1 MPTPA
6 GPQLLPDSLRRIGLA
21 SVLAREHVDGPEA
34 AARLERVAQV
44 HGLDLGALFGF
55 REGDS
60 GVGHAALGIPGR
72 GRTANVYVSS
82 PRLNPFTSQP
92 GASTIEDQRRAQ
104 CIDAVCAQLR
114 TLRTPSG
121 PEVCIAQTLL
131 EPSDLSTRRVFE
143 AAGFECV
150 GRLRYLHQPITRAGP
165 APTSWP
171 DGIRLVR
178 VADAGE
184 PSRWQPDLLRA
195 MERSYEQT
203 LDCPRMCGMRATQ
216 DVLDSHLATGQWD
229 AALWWIVYAAHEPHG
244 CMLLSRCPEQDTVE
258 LVYLGISPQI
268 RGQGI
273 ATRLLRLARA
283 SLHASD
289 GATWSCAVDEANA
302 PALALYERIG
312 FVPYALRDALVRS
325 LHAPDAAPNAP

>member
-1 MPTPA
+1 MPTPV
-6 GPQLLPDSLRRIGLA
+6 GPQLLPDKLRRLGLA

-34 AARLERVAQV
+34 AARLERVAQA
-44 HGLDLGALFGF
+44 HGLDLSALIGF
-55 REGDS
+55 REGES
-60 GVGHAALGIPGR
+60 SVGHAALGIPGR
-72 GRTANVYVSS
+72 GRTANVYVSG
-82 PRLNPFTSQP
+82 PRHHRLGSKPSETAN
-92 GASTIEDQRRAQ
+92 DDRQRAE
-104 CIDAVCAQLR
+104 CIDAVCANLG
-114 TLRTPSG
+114 TLRAPAG
-121 PEVCIAQTLL
+121 PAVCIAQTLL
-131 EPSDLSTRRVFE
+131 EPNDIASRRVFE
-143 AAGFECV
+143 MAGFECV
-150 GRLRYLHQPITRAGP
+150 GRLRYLHQPLARAGV

-203 LDCPRMCGMRATQ
+203 LDCPRMCGLRATR
-216 DVLDSHLATGQWD
+216 DVLDSHLGTGQWD
-229 AALWWIVYAAHEPHG
+229 GALWWIVYAAHEPHG
-244 CMLLSRCPEQDTVE
+244 CMLLSRCPDQDTVE
-258 LVYLGISPQI
+258 LVYLGVSPQI

-312 FVPYALRDALVRS
+312 FVPYALRDALVRP
-325 LHAPDAAPNAP
+325 LHAPDAPANAS